1 LFGELPKIFGK
12 EFLIGHFLPA
22 AVFFV
27 AAAIAADLSGSFP
40 VFDLLKKTFVEVEEK
55 KLAFNLGFTLLLVWA
70 VATLL
75 LVLNFKLIR
84 VLEGYGAVNPA
95 RLLKWRS
102 LRLFDQLNARVDRIS
117 EKPRISNAELSERR
131 RLRTRLANEFPEQRN
146 LVLPTRFGNVVRAF
160 ERYPQIIYNIEA
172 IRSWIR
178 LQAVLPEAY
187 KNSLDAA
194 KTVLDFFVHIWF
206 GSVVIAVAALLR
218 LAYVMSSHIDGGFAW
233 TLLVISGCG
242 AFSALL
248 AAKSA
253 QEAAGQWGE
262 LVKAAFDLYRGDL
275 CKQLGFEL
283 PREIE
288 RERRMWAPICRTMIY
303 RQARY
308 AAEFTEF
315 RPAAD
320 RKPDDS

>member
-1 LFGELPKIFGK
+1 MNFPNRGT
-12 EFLIGHFLPA
+12 
-22 AVFFV
+22 
-27 AAAIAADLSGSFP
+27 SFCQP
-40 VFDLLKKTFVEVEEK
+40 VSETSF
-55 KLAFNLGFTLLLVWA
+55 AHSS
-70 VATLL
+70 ATL
-75 LVLNFKLIR
+75 KS
-84 VLEGYGAVNPA
+84 YTT
-95 RLLKWRS
+95 
-102 LRLFDQLNARVDRIS
+102 LRLFDPGYDCRLFC
-117 EKPRISNAELSERR
+117 RR
-131 RLRTRLANEFPEQRN
+131 
-146 LVLPTRFGNVVRAF
+146 PTRIP
-160 ERYPQIIYNIEA
+160 Y
-172 IRSWIR
+172 
-178 LQAVLPEAY
+178 
-187 KNSLDAA
+187 AA

-320 RKPDDS
+320 RKPDDA